1 MGVLPGRQA
10 GRVAEAVKASA
21 GLRRI
26 REEELEMFFFL
37 DFFDTRRN
45 FPELE

>member
-26 REEELEMFFFL
+26 REEELEMVFFEIFL
-37 DFFDTRRN
+37 T
-45 FPELE
+45 PVAISQS